1 MSCTKHCSFVA
12 KSSRNSACR
21 VSYIVKLKY
30 LSLVTGGQ
38 GFDVISFLYLFF
50 KLRCSDETFP
60 GPVLCVAMCKAVMVT
75 VRLLLVG
82 CSPALKRCSIL
93 AALDKSN
100 AMINDKN
107 LCIYKYSVSLESM
120 LEKL

>member
-1 MSCTKHCSFVA
+1 
-12 KSSRNSACR
+12 
-21 VSYIVKLKY
+21 
-30 LSLVTGGQ
+30 
-38 GFDVISFLYLFF
+38 
-50 KLRCSDETFP
+50 
-60 GPVLCVAMCKAVMVT
+60 MCKAVMVT

-82 CSPALKRCSIL
+82 CLPALKRCSIL